1 MDEEL
6 RNRIKRKVRAYYG
19 VDADP
24 PTEEEKKVF
33 LNSLKEQ
40 RQKGELHGP
49 LEESDTNIDRFQ

>member
-19 VDADP
+19 VNPDP
-24 PTEEEKKVF
+24 PTEEEKRAF

-40 RQKGELHGP
+40 LQKGELRGP
-49 LEESDTNIDRFQ
+49 LEELDTDIDPFR

>member
-33 LNSLKEQ
+33 LNSLKE
-40 RQKGELHGP
+40 RLQKGELHGP
-49 LEESDTNIDRFQ
+49 LEESYEY